1 MTTLYTIAE
10 QFKELAALAETA
22 DEDLAVALRDTM
34 EGIEGEFQEK
44 GKAIA
49 MITLNIDGDLEAIQS
64 QIDRLTERK
73 RIINNRKEGLKEYL
87 RTNMDVDGETM
98 VEPDGNLFKAIVNG
112 VAERQND
119 LTAIVNANRP
129 LKERQV
135 YADEPLLMAVLL
147 CGSYELLSH
156 QDIDTPIII
165 SGYVDVAKAFFS
177 GHEPGLINGIL
188 DSVRKVTRG

>member
-1 MTTLYTIAE
+1 MSTLYTITE

-73 RIINNRKEGLKEYL
+73 RIINNRKESLKEYL
-87 RTNMDVDGETM
+87 RSNMDAAGITKITHA
-98 VEPDGNLFKAIVNG
+98 LFTITCGKGKPIVVIDDEKAIPDDFVN
-112 VAERQND
+112 VKVTSAPD
-119 LTAIVNANRP
+119 KAAI
-129 LKERQV
+129 
-135 YADEPLLMAVLL
+135 
-147 CGSYELLSH
+147 
-156 QDIDTPIII
+156 
-165 SGYVDVAKAFFS
+165 AKALKD
-177 GHEPGLINGIL
+177 GQEVPGAHSEIGKSSI
-188 DSVRKVTRG
+188 SIK

>member
-10 QFKELAALAETA
+10 QFKELAVLAETA

-73 RIINNRKEGLKEYL
+73 RIINNRKESLKEYL
-87 RTNMDVDGETM
+87 RTNMDAAGITKITH
-98 VEPDGNLFKAIVNG
+98 PLFTITCGKGKPIVVIDDEKAIPDDFVN
-112 VAERQND
+112 VKVTSAPD
-119 LTAIVNANRP
+119 KAAI
-129 LKERQV
+129 
-135 YADEPLLMAVLL
+135 
-147 CGSYELLSH
+147 
-156 QDIDTPIII
+156 
-165 SGYVDVAKAFFS
+165 AKALKD
-177 GHEPGLINGIL
+177 GQEVPGAHSEIGKSSI
-188 DSVRKVTRG
+188 SIK

>member
-10 QFKELAALAETA
+10 QFKELTVLAETA

-73 RIINNRKEGLKEYL
+73 RIITNRKESLKEYL
-87 RTNMDVDGETM
+87 RSNMDAAGITKITH
-98 VEPDGNLFKAIVNG
+98 PLFTITCGKGKPIVVIDDEKAIPDDFVNVKVTSAPDK
-112 VAERQND
+112 VA
-119 LTAIVNANRP
+119 I
-129 LKERQV
+129 
-135 YADEPLLMAVLL
+135 
-147 CGSYELLSH
+147 
-156 QDIDTPIII
+156 
-165 SGYVDVAKAFFS
+165 AKALKD
-177 GHEPGLINGIL
+177 GQNVPGAHSEIGKSSI
-188 DSVRKVTRG
+188 RIK

>member
-10 QFKELAALAETA
+10 QFKELASLAETA

-73 RIINNRKEGLKEYL
+73 RIINNRKESLKEYL
-87 RTNMDVDGETM
+87 RSNMDAAGITKITH
-98 VEPDGNLFKAIVNG
+98 PLFTITCGKGRPIVVIDDEKAIPDDFVN
-112 VAERQND
+112 VKVTSAPD
-119 LTAIVNANRP
+119 KAAI
-129 LKERQV
+129 
-135 YADEPLLMAVLL
+135 
-147 CGSYELLSH
+147 
-156 QDIDTPIII
+156 
-165 SGYVDVAKAFFS
+165 AKALKD
-177 GHEPGLINGIL
+177 GQDVPGAHSEIGKSSI
-188 DSVRKVTRG
+188 SIK

>member
-10 QFKELAALAETA
+10 QFKELAVLAETA

-73 RIINNRKEGLKEYL
+73 RIINNRKESLKEYL
-87 RTNMDVDGETM
+87 RSNMDAAGITKITH
-98 VEPDGNLFKAIVNG
+98 PLFTITCGKGKPIVVIDDEKAIPDDFVN
-112 VAERQND
+112 VKVTSAPD
-119 LTAIVNANRP
+119 KAAI
-129 LKERQV
+129 
-135 YADEPLLMAVLL
+135 
-147 CGSYELLSH
+147 
-156 QDIDTPIII
+156 
-165 SGYVDVAKAFFS
+165 AKALKD
-177 GHEPGLINGIL
+177 GKEVPGAHSEIGKSSI
-188 DSVRKVTRG
+188 SIK

>member
-1 MTTLYTIAE
+1 MTTLYTITE

-73 RIINNRKEGLKEYL
+73 RIINNRKESLKEYL
-87 RTNMDVDGETM
+87 RTNMDAAGITKITH
-98 VEPDGNLFKAIVNG
+98 PLFTITCGKGRPIVVIDDEKAIPDDFVS
-112 VAERQND
+112 VKVTSAPD
-119 LTAIVNANRP
+119 KAAI
-129 LKERQV
+129 
-135 YADEPLLMAVLL
+135 
-147 CGSYELLSH
+147 
-156 QDIDTPIII
+156 
-165 SGYVDVAKAFFS
+165 AKALKD
-177 GHEPGLINGIL
+177 GQDVPGAHSEIGKSSI
-188 DSVRKVTRG
+188 SIK

>member
-1 MTTLYTIAE
+1 MTALYTITE

-73 RIINNRKEGLKEYL
+73 RIITNRKESLKEYL
-87 RTNMDVDGETM
+87 RTNMDAAGITKITH
-98 VEPDGNLFKAIVNG
+98 PLFTIACGKGKPIVVIDDEKAIPDDFVN
-112 VAERQND
+112 VKVTSAPD
-119 LTAIVNANRP
+119 KAAI
-129 LKERQV
+129 
-135 YADEPLLMAVLL
+135 
-147 CGSYELLSH
+147 
-156 QDIDTPIII
+156 
-165 SGYVDVAKAFFS
+165 AKALKD
-177 GHEPGLINGIL
+177 GQEVPGAHSEIGKSSI
-188 DSVRKVTRG
+188 SIK

>member
-87 RTNMDVDGETM
+87 RTNMDAAGITKITH
-98 VEPDGNLFKAIVNG
+98 PLFTITCGKGKPIVVIDDEKAIPDDFVN
-112 VAERQND
+112 VKVTSAPD
-119 LTAIVNANRP
+119 KAAI
-129 LKERQV
+129 
-135 YADEPLLMAVLL
+135 
-147 CGSYELLSH
+147 
-156 QDIDTPIII
+156 
-165 SGYVDVAKAFFS
+165 AKALKD
-177 GHEPGLINGIL
+177 GQEVPGAHSEIGKSSI
-188 DSVRKVTRG
+188 SIK